1 MKGEGNKGKKEEKRK
16 KEKEVV
22 PLQENGRHLE
32 SERQGGEASINTI
45 TFNKVLLM
53 LALTLIRQGVNYV
66 QRWLPVLFK

>member
-22 PLQENGRHLE
+22 PLQENGRHLD

-53 LALTLIRQGVNYV
+53 LSLTLIRQGVNYV